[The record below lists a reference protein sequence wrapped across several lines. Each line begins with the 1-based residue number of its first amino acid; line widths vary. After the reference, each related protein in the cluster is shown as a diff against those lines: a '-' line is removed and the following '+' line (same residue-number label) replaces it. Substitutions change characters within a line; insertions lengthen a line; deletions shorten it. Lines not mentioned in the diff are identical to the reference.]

1 MKWRT
6 VITILFLGVLLLLAL
21 VVCVRAGSDMAAKVF
36 TDFAWGIVFLG
47 AAQAGKSTAQA
58 LGQGS
63 GVRGAIAA
71 LMTDAKPGQPPAP
84 APAGG
89 QP

>member
-21 VVCVRAGSDMAAKVF
+21 VVCVRSGSDMAAKVF

-58 LGQGS
+58 LGHGS

-71 LMTDAKPGQPPAP
+71 LMTSAKPGEAAP

-89 QP
+89 TTP